1 MYGGVLECP
10 LYYRLIYLYLFDLG
24 ISVNFDHFMPLYYRY
39 SVTSAFERDAN
50 DAVLDLTMDDDTRH
64 KLKSQRKMWDPKKK
78 KYVGQS
84 NVSCRLADNELQYR
98 KLPIIFT
105 QHLPLTLLVVTR

>member
-1 MYGGVLECP
+1 MLLNADGRIVPFLCA
-10 LYYRLIYLYLFDLG
+10 
-24 ISVNFDHFMPLYYRY
+24 RY

-64 KLKSQRKMWDPKKK
+64 KLKAQGKRWDPKKK

-84 NVSCRLADNELQYR
+84 NVSQSAFVSTYFQDDDLTVSVCRDINPRIDLISSIAGWNSRSMHER
-98 KLPIIFT
+98 KIG
-105 QHLPLTLLVVTR
+105 